1 MYVYVQ
7 YEGPPYFRTP
17 STCIIRVCSP
27 AAYYGSIYT
36 LYFRCMLDEG
46 TRTVIS
52 SKVLSYESTSVFTC
66 ACSCTSGSTNATIH
80 MIARYYGYMYCSTL
94 AYIASVSLYSTCTE

>member
-7 YEGPPYFRTP
+7 YEGPPYFRTS

-36 LYFRCMLDEG
+36 LYFLCMLDEG

-66 ACSCTSGSTNATIH
+66 ACTLYFRKYKCYNP
-80 MIARYYGYMYCSTL
+80 YYDSQIL
-94 AYIASVSLYSTCTE
+94 WLHVL